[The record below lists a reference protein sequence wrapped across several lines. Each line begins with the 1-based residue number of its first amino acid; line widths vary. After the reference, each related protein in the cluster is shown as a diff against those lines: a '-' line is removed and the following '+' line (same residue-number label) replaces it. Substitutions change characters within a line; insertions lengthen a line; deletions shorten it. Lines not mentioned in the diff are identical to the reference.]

1 MFKRSH
7 LKVLLA
13 VACIVGAMAVEE
25 NESVPSVVSVEEQ
38 PAAAET
44 SDNKDLTTA
53 EGHLGAYGGY
63 GAGLGFKNGLYG
75 AGYGG
80 LGYGQVAGY
89 GGDLTWN

>member
-1 MFKRSH
+1 M
-7 LKVLLA
+7 A

-63 GAGLGFKNGLYG
+63 GAGYGNAHGHGLYGAGYG